1 MLDGFTAQSDK
12 RAMRILRPVLATTIV
27 AGLTLAASAQE
38 TSGVLQSPP
47 AASPLET
54 VIVIANVK
62 GPAIWHATRNGS
74 DVAIVGIVQPLPD
87 NFGWNTKPLEALV
100 GEARLVLLP
109 PQVRMGAFSG
119 AWFYLTERDLL
130 HPPGEK
136 TLWDVLDPAVAANL
150 AWACEFLRE
159 PKDRY
164 SDNAPIFAAM
174 RLGSDFRHVDYLT
187 THEPEDTIAALARAR
202 RVPARHVATYD
213 LSPSGEE
220 LLKLPPAVTGKC
232 VGAAIRD
239 IVFQSRHV
247 KAAAD
252 AWAIGDVSGM
262 IANWSP
268 SNYYECLVRLSPHA
282 TAIDARSIDD
292 TVAAINTA
300 LGESGQTV
308 VFVDIGILLRQGGVL
323 DRLKAEGI
331 SVTDPANSPTPSG
344 R

>member
-12 RAMRILRPVLATTIV
+12 PAMRFLRPVLAAAFV
-27 AGLTLAASAQE
+27 ASLTLAASAQE
-38 TSGVLQSPP
+38 SSGVSQQPSVS
-47 AASPLET
+47 SPLET
-54 VIVIANVK
+54 VIVTANAK

-74 DVAIVGIVQPLPD
+74 DVAILGIVQPLPD
-87 NFGWNTKPLEALV
+87 DFAWNTRPLEAILH
-100 GEARLVLLP
+100 EARLVLLP
-109 PQVRMGAFSG
+109 PQVRMGVLSG

-130 HPPGEK
+130 HPPDDK
-136 TLWDVLDPAVAANL
+136 TLWSVLDPALAANL

-164 SDNAPIFAAM
+164 NTNSPIFAAM

-187 THEPEDTIAALARAR
+187 THEPEDAIAALARAR
-202 RVPARHVATYD
+202 RVPVRHVATYD
-213 LSPSGEE
+213 LIPSGEE

-232 VGAAIRD
+232 IGAAIRD

-247 KAAAD
+247 KAAAN

-262 IANWSP
+262 MANWSP
-268 SNYYECLVRLSPHA
+268 SSYYECLVQLSPHA
-282 TAIDARSIDD
+282 TAIDARSTDD

-300 LGESGQTV
+300 LGESGQSV
-308 VFVDIGILLRQGGVL
+308 AIVDIGTLMRKGGVF

-331 SVTDPANSPTPSG
+331 SVSGPANSPVPPG
-344 R
+344 